1 MFGVVTDPA
10 VLPSSY
16 TGVMAAPDGEE
27 MPTDISC
34 SQLSGGTEG
43 VDIILE
49 MGMVATILVVDMV
62 ATILVVDMVVTILV
76 VAVGMVVTILVV
88 AVDMVVTILVMA
100 VDMVDT
106 ILAEATEVAILLM
119 TMTHKSTKMIRPTSM
134 KDKLPGNSKREKHV
148 LCERLLFFLYLYSKP
163 RHYFVVT

>member
-49 MGMVATILVVDMV
+49 MGMVATILVVDV
-62 ATILVVDMVVTILV
+62 VVTILV
-76 VAVGMVVTILVV
+76 VAVDMVVTILVV